1 LIDATILVGGGILF
15 AIFWV
20 QTTGMDAK
28 TVASQISR
36 SGMIIPGYR
45 KSPAALERLLER
57 YIPKVTIIGG
67 ALIGILTLI
76 SNMLG
81 TIGNVGGTSLLLAV
95 SIAYRFYQ
103 DLAREQ
109 LTEMHPLLRKM
120 LGEE

>member
-1 LIDATILVGGGILF
+1 AILIAGGIIF

-28 TVASQISR
+28 TVASQIAR
-36 SGMIIPGYR
+36 SGMQIPGYR
-45 KSPAALERLLER
+45 KSPVVLEKLFER

-67 ALIGILTLI
+67 ALVGVLTVI

-81 TIGNVGGTSLLLAV
+81 TIGNVSGTGLLLAV

-103 DLAREQ
+103 DLAKEQ
-109 LTEMHPLLRKM
+109 ITEMHPLLRRM
-120 LGEE
+120 LGEG